1 MSETLIVAER
11 ISVRFDGLFAVKDVH
26 VEVKAGEIL
35 GIIGP
40 NGAGKSTFLNV
51 LSGLQRPSEG
61 YLQIGEEQ
69 MSDPKAWKMAK
80 LGVSRSFQTIRLLD
94 DLNVL
99 ENVLIGTHL
108 FAPKGVFHILGRSQF
123 WRKNEH
129 RLRQEALEMLDWL
142 GVGHKA
148 EAPISILSLQERR
161 RVEIARALMTR
172 PRVLL
177 LDEPCAG
184 LSQQESMALS
194 DVISMIRNRGISVV
208 FVEHNVKLVMSLAD
222 RIVVLDHGQKIAEG
236 TSAEV
241 AKDETVIQAYLG
253 GEVHA

>member
-1 MSETLIVAER
+1 MSEALITAEQ
-11 ISVRFDGLFAVKDVH
+11 ISVRFGGLWAVKDVH
-26 VEVKAGEIL
+26 VQVHSGEIL

-51 LSGLQRPSEG
+51 LTGLQRPSQG
-61 YLQIGEEQ
+61 FLQVGKEQ
-69 MSDPKAWKMAK
+69 MTDPKAWRMAK
-80 LGVSRSFQTIRLLD
+80 LGIARSFQTIRLLD
-94 DLNVL
+94 DMNVL

-108 FAPKGVFHILGRSQF
+108 YAVKGFFNVVGRTF
-123 WRKNEH
+123 RWRKTELQ
-129 RLRQEALEMLDWL
+129 LRKEALETLEWL

-148 EAPISILSLQERR
+148 EGPISMLSLQERR

-172 PRVLL
+172 PNVLL

-184 LSQQESMALS
+184 LSQQESLLFS
-194 DVISMIRNRGISVV
+194 EVISAIRKRGISVV
-208 FVEHNVKLVMSLAD
+208 LVEHNVKLVMSLAD

-236 TSAEV
+236 TPTEISQNGV
-241 AKDETVIQAYLG
+241 VIQAYLG